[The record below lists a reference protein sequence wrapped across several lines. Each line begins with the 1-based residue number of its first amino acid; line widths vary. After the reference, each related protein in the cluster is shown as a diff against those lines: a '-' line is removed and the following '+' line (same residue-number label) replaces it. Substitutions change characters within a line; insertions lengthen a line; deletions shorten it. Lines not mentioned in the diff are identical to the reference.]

1 MPFKGWKTILTNGLV
16 ILYAIVETVTGEAIL
31 MDDQTAITAGA
42 LALANF
48 LLRFATSTPVGS
60 K

>member
-16 ILYAIVETVTGEAIL
+16 MIYAVVEAVTGEAIL

-42 LALANF
+42 LALCNF
-48 LLRFATSTPVGS
+48 ILRFATSTPVGG